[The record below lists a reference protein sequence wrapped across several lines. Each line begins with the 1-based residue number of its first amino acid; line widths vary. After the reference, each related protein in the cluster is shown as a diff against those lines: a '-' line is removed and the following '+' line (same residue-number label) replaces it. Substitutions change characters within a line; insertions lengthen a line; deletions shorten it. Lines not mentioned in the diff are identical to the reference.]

1 MNKFS
6 ISNYTKRN
14 KFTRM
19 CIGEAMVS
27 LMKEKSYSKI
37 KILDLAVKAGVSR
50 MTFYKYYHTK
60 EEVLGDYLNEI
71 ISGYVDIYDNDPSG
85 DFPNYNNMLNALVY
99 FDKYADFFVGLANAG
114 LYSLL
119 VDATNEYM
127 ENNIVPKYGISL
139 YKVYYF
145 AGAILNTFIKW
156 EENGK
161 KESAEEIAKELV
173 K

>member
-71 ISGYVDIYDNDPSG
+71 ISGYVDIYDIHLVIFQAITICLMLLYTSI
-85 DFPNYNNMLNALVY
+85 NMPT
-99 FDKYADFFVGLANAG
+99 FSWGLPMPG
-114 LYSLL
+114 C
-119 VDATNEYM
+119 
-127 ENNIVPKYGISL
+127 
-139 YKVYYF
+139 
-145 AGAILNTFIKW
+145 ILC
-156 EENGK
+156 
-161 KESAEEIAKELV
+161 
-173 K
+173 

>member
-1 MNKFS
+1 MNKLS

-19 CIGEAMVS
+19 CIGEAMVA

-60 EEVLGDYLNEI
+60 DEVLNDYLNEI
-71 ISGYVDIYDNDPSG
+71 ISGYIDIYDTSTSST
-85 DFPNYNNMLNALVY
+85 FPNYENILNALIY
-99 FDKYADFFVGLANAG
+99 FDKYSNFFVALCNAG

-119 VDATNEYM
+119 INATNEYL
-127 ENNIVPKYGISL
+127 ENIVVPKYGISL
-139 YKVYYF
+139 YKAYYF

-161 KESAEEIAKELV
+161 IESPEKIAHQLC
-173 K
+173 